1 MIGCIFFSNSNS
13 LFLIPQEYAI
23 IKNKNFLKKFV
34 RFLNFNSH
42 IGERG
47 DKVTDFEKVYKEYF
61 NDVYLYIKRLSGDE
75 HIAEEITSET
85 FFKALKSIDSFRG
98 DCEIRVWLCQIAKNS
113 FYTYIKK
120 NSKIQNV
127 EETELVNLPDNN
139 NNVAD
144 EVTSKLQAFEIQK
157 VLHEIDEPYREVFM
171 WRVYAELSFKE
182 IAGIFNKN
190 ENWACVTYHR
200 ARNQIKKRLEER

>member
-1 MIGCIFFSNSNS
+1 M
-13 LFLIPQEYAI
+13 
-23 IKNKNFLKKFV
+23 
-34 RFLNFNSH
+34 
-42 IGERG
+42 
-47 DKVTDFEKVYKEYF
+47 TDFEKVYKEYF

-75 HIAEEITSET
+75 HIAEDITSET

-98 DCEIRVWLCQIAKNS
+98 ECEIRVWLCQIAKNS

-127 EETELVNLPDNN
+127 EETELINLPDNKRS
-139 NNVAD
+139 VAD
-144 EVTSKLQAFEIQK
+144 EVQSKLQAFEIQK
-157 VLHEIDEPYREVFM
+157 ILHEIDEPYREVFM
-171 WRVYAELSFKE
+171 WRVYADLSFKE

-200 ARNQIKKRLEER
+200 ARKLIKERLEEKEK

>member
-1 MIGCIFFSNSNS
+1 M
-13 LFLIPQEYAI
+13 
-23 IKNKNFLKKFV
+23 
-34 RFLNFNSH
+34 
-42 IGERG
+42 
-47 DKVTDFEKVYKEYF
+47 TDFEKVYKEYF

-75 HIAEEITSET
+75 HIAEDITSET

-98 DCEIRVWLCQIAKNS
+98 ECEIRVWLCQIAKNS

-127 EETELVNLPDNN
+127 EEAELVNMPDN

-144 EVTSKLQAFEIQK
+144 EVANKMQALTIQK
-157 VLHEIDEPYREVFM
+157 ILEELEEPYREVFM

-200 ARNQIKKRLEER
+200 ARNQIKKRLEEKQNEK

>member
-1 MIGCIFFSNSNS
+1 M
-13 LFLIPQEYAI
+13 
-23 IKNKNFLKKFV
+23 
-34 RFLNFNSH
+34 
-42 IGERG
+42 
-47 DKVTDFEKVYKEYF
+47 TDFEKVYNEYF

-75 HIAEEITSET
+75 HIAEDITSET

-98 DCEIRVWLCQIAKNS
+98 ECEIRVWLCQIAKNS
-113 FYTYIKK
+113 YYTYIKK

-127 EETELVNLPDNN
+127 EETELLNLPDNK

-144 EVTSKLQAFEIQK
+144 EVTSRLEALAIQK
-157 VLHEIDEPYREVFM
+157 ILEELDEPYKEVFM

>member
-1 MIGCIFFSNSNS
+1 M
-13 LFLIPQEYAI
+13 
-23 IKNKNFLKKFV
+23 
-34 RFLNFNSH
+34 
-42 IGERG
+42 
-47 DKVTDFEKVYKEYF
+47 TDFEKVYKEYF

-127 EETELVNLPDNN
+127 EEAELIKLPDNN

>member
-1 MIGCIFFSNSNS
+1 M
-13 LFLIPQEYAI
+13 
-23 IKNKNFLKKFV
+23 K
-34 RFLNFNSH
+34 RD
-42 IGERG
+42 ERG

-98 DCEIRVWLCQIAKNS
+98 ECEIRVWLCQIAKNS

-120 NSKIQNV
+120 NSKIQNI
-127 EETELVNLPDNN
+127 EESELINLPDSK

-144 EVTSKLQAFEIQK
+144 EVQSKLQAFEIQRI
-157 VLHEIDEPYREVFM
+157 LHEIDEPYREVFM
-171 WRVYAELSFKE
+171 WRVYADLSFKE

-200 ARNQIKKRLEER
+200 ARNQIKKRLEEKQNEK

>member
-1 MIGCIFFSNSNS
+1 M
-13 LFLIPQEYAI
+13 
-23 IKNKNFLKKFV
+23 K
-34 RFLNFNSH
+34 RD
-42 IGERG
+42 ERG

>member
-1 MIGCIFFSNSNS
+1 M
-13 LFLIPQEYAI
+13 
-23 IKNKNFLKKFV
+23 
-34 RFLNFNSH
+34 
-42 IGERG
+42 
-47 DKVTDFEKVYKEYF
+47 TDFEKVYKEYF

-85 FFKALKSIDSFRG
+85 FFKALKSIDRFRG
-98 DCEIRVWLCQIAKNS
+98 ECEIRVWLCQIAKNS

-127 EETELVNLPDNN
+127 EEAELVNLPDSK

-144 EVTSKLQAFEIQK
+144 EVQSKLQAFEIQRI
-157 VLHEIDEPYREVFM
+157 LHEIDEPYREVFM
-171 WRVYAELSFKE
+171 WRVYADLSFKE

-200 ARNQIKKRLEER
+200 ARNQIKKRLEEKQNEK